1 MRSVIVGAVVALLFV
16 EPALACSIVL
26 WPPPPDPPPGL
37 SREQEVQ
44 FLRDWEEA
52 EARRQELS
60 AAERQLKY
68 QSEKWD
74 KADGVI
80 VARVEA
86 TLPYKTQTIWGY
98 SLDLMKV
105 EMMPMRWLKGE
116 GKLPSFVIATTGIDS
131 CGDEPAWQGLR
142 GKTGEEFVVYFV
154 GATPSQ
160 DTVLEAIAPANILEP
175 KARAA
180 LTQQ

>member
-1 MRSVIVGAVVALLFV
+1 MRNAIVGVVATLLFV
-16 EPALACSIVL
+16 EPADACSVVL
-26 WPPPPDPPPGL
+26 WPPRPDPPHGL
-37 SREQEVQ
+37 SREQEIQ

-52 EARRQELS
+52 EARRQELR
-60 AAERQLKY
+60 AAEWQLDY
-68 QSEKWD
+68 QSAKWD

-86 TLPYKTQTIWGY
+86 TRPYKTQTQWGY

-105 EMMPMRWLKGE
+105 EMMPIRWLKGE
-116 GKLPSFVIATTGIDS
+116 GELPPFVIATTGIDS

-142 GKTGEEFVVYFV
+142 GKPSEEFVVYFV

-160 DTVLEAIAPANILEP
+160 DTVLEAIATASILEP

-180 LTQQ
+180 LAQQ